1 MAIYEDLVSKARLK
15 VFLDE
20 IKKHFTV
27 SVNGKKPDSN
37 GNVDIDIMTGATASS
52 AGEKGLV
59 PIPKAGQ
66 QDMALCGGAT
76 YKVLPITGGGT
87 GLTSSPSM
95 LINLGSTSAANV
107 LQASPRPGV
116 TGILPID
123 NGGTGA
129 NTVAAAVKAL
139 LGSSAIGSSTKP
151 LYYDGAALKACAD
164 SIGGGGIVAQ
174 LLEQNGYVKFANGLI
189 LQWGYVDDASNYSHT
204 IELSFTIAFKV
215 KPYIID
221 TIMALKKESGTT
233 FFYALPI
240 SVTNT
245 TAKLYYSGYGSGSN
259 NTRGYYWLATGF

>member
-20 IKKHFTV
+20 IKKHFPV

-52 AGEKGLV
+52 AGKTGLV
-59 PIPKAGQ
+59 PIPKAEQ

-95 LINLGSTSAANV
+95 LTNLGSTSAANV
-107 LQASPRPGV
+107 FQASPRPGV

-129 NTVAAAVKAL
+129 NTVADAVKAL
-139 LGSSAIGSSTKP
+139 LGTSSIGSSTKP
-151 LYYDGAALKACAD
+151 LYYDGATLKACAD

-174 LLEQNGYVKFANGLI
+174 LLKQNGYVKFANGLI
-189 LQWGYVDDASNYSHT
+189 LQWGYYVEDSGKT
-204 IELSFTIAFKV
+204 ITFPLTFKNV
-215 KPYIID
+215 FSVVNA
-221 TIMALKKESGTT
+221 TENSGTIIENI
-233 FFYALPI
+233 AKR
-240 SVTNT
+240 SVTVKQF
-245 TAKLYYSGYGSGSN
+245 KLYDAVKQ
-259 NTRGYYWLATGF
+259 NTYDCDNYWIAIGN